1 VWVELGRPHTTAFSQ
16 KRTLTQTAAW
26 PFIRL
31 LQSVFHRRIANNG
44 VTRGRTAP
52 TPHTHGFGQPV
63 AEIRFD
69 REAQARDRAAVRERE
84 RFAIVDVRR
93 MHEAP
98 ARVDVEAIEQPLH
111 GPRAERR
118 EAGVDF
124 RGLLRYVDVYR
135 RAGRYR
141 IEP

>member
-1 VWVELGRPHTTAFSQ
+1 
-16 KRTLTQTAAW
+16 
-26 PFIRL
+26 
-31 LQSVFHRRIANNG
+31 
-44 VTRGRTAP
+44 
-52 TPHTHGFGQPV
+52 
-63 AEIRFD
+63 
-69 REAQARDRAAVRERE
+69 
-84 RFAIVDVRR
+84 VRR